1 MEKKCNRCSITQDVK
16 FFSKRT
22 YSSGKIG
29 WQNKCKS
36 CEREVKK
43 NYYKPHEFA
52 RRLFKLSDEEYF
64 RLIEDTQG
72 KCDICKNPMGRKVCI
87 DHCHETQKIRGVL
100 CNNCNT
106 ALGLFNDNI
115 SVMKDAI
122 QYLEKAK
129 QLA

>member
-1 MEKKCNRCSITQDVK
+1 MEKKCNRCGITQDVK

-22 YSSGKIG
+22 YGSGTVG
-29 WQNKCKS
+29 YQNKCKS

-43 NYYKPHEFA
+43 QYYRPHEFA

-72 KCDICKNPMGRKVCI
+72 KCDGCKEPMGRKVCI
-87 DHCHETQKIRGVL
+87 DHCHKTQKIRGVL
-100 CNNCNT
+100 CNRCNT
-106 ALGLFNDNI
+106 ALGLVDD
-115 SVMKDAI
+115 STEKLEKLI
-122 QYLEKAK
+122 QYLEQAK